1 MKRSLFFA
9 SLLLSITV
17 LFMSCASSPKEEDV
31 NDPNAPVFINWKTAL
46 FNDGEV
52 PEQVSDIWLSE
63 GKWQRT
69 QSATFKFSDSDED
82 YEDYE
87 DYTEEIYITYDV
99 KGKKCECIERVNM
112 NKFQYSDEQM
122 AELKE
127 LSKEELIES
136 KEVLHAQDIYF
147 KKNTLI
153 FYSVAD
159 ETTLRQ
165 NRVPNPI
172 IVSGK
177 KVIIKAN
184 PERTKFKASWTS
196 KYDESRKYVV
206 YFKKK

>member
-1 MKRSLFFA
+1 MKRSLFLT
-9 SLLLSITV
+9 SLLLSMAV

-46 FNDGEV
+46 FKDGEV
-52 PEQVSDIWLSE
+52 QEQVSDINLSE

-69 QSATFKFSDSDED
+69 QSATIGFSDSDEV
-82 YEDYE
+82 
-87 DYTEEIYITYDV
+87 YTEEIYIIYDV

-112 NKFQYSDEQM
+112 NKFQYSDEKM
-122 AELKE
+122 IELKE

-136 KEVLHAQDIYF
+136 KEILHAQDIYF

-159 ETTLRQ
+159 DTTLRQ

-177 KVIIKAN
+177 KVIIKTN

-206 YFKKK
+206 YFMKK

>member
-9 SLLLSITV
+9 SLLLSMAV

-31 NDPNAPVFINWKTAL
+31 DDPNAPVFINWKTAL
-46 FNDGEV
+46 FKDGEV
-52 PEQVSDIWLSE
+52 SEQVSDIKLSE

-69 QSATFKFSDSDED
+69 QSATFGFSDSDEV
-82 YEDYE
+82 
-87 DYTEEIYITYDV
+87 YTEEIYITYDV

-112 NKFQYSDEQM
+112 NKFQYSDEKM
-122 AELKE
+122 TELKE

-159 ETTLRQ
+159 DTTLRQ

-177 KVIIKAN
+177 KVIIKTN
-184 PERTKFKASWTS
+184 PDRTKFKASWTS
-196 KYDESRKYVV
+196 KYDESRKYIV
-206 YFKKK
+206 YFKKE

>member
-1 MKRSLFFA
+1 MKRSLFLTC
-9 SLLLSITV
+9 LLLSMAV

-46 FNDGEV
+46 FKDGEV
-52 PEQVSDIWLSE
+52 SEQVSDIKLSE

-69 QSATFKFSDSDED
+69 QSATFGFSDSDEV
-82 YEDYE
+82 
-87 DYTEEIYITYDV
+87 YTEEIYITYDV

-112 NKFQYSDEQM
+112 NKFPYSDEKM
-122 AELKE
+122 VELRE

-136 KEVLHAQDIYF
+136 KESLHAQDIYF
-147 KKNTLI
+147 KKNILI

-159 ETTLRQ
+159 DTTLRQ
-165 NRVPNPI
+165 NRVPNPV

-177 KVIIKAN
+177 KVIIKTN

-206 YFKKK
+206 YFMKK

>member
-9 SLLLSITV
+9 SLLLSMAV

-31 NDPNAPVFINWKTAL
+31 DDPNAPVFINWKTAL
-46 FNDGEV
+46 FKDGEV
-52 PEQVSDIWLSE
+52 SEQVSDIKLSE

-69 QSATFKFSDSDED
+69 QSATFGFSDSDEV
-82 YEDYE
+82 
-87 DYTEEIYITYDV
+87 YTEEIYITYDV

-112 NKFQYSDEQM
+112 NKFQYSDEKM
-122 AELKE
+122 TELKE

-177 KVIIKAN
+177 KVIIKTN
-184 PERTKFKASWTS
+184 PDRTKFKASWTS

>member
-1 MKRSLFFA
+1 MKRSLFLT
-9 SLLLSITV
+9 SLLLSMAV

-31 NDPNAPVFINWKTAL
+31 DDPNAPVFINWKTAL
-46 FNDGEV
+46 FKDGEV
-52 PEQVSDIWLSE
+52 SEQVSDIKLSE

-69 QSATFKFSDSDED
+69 QSATFVFSDSDEV
-82 YEDYE
+82 
-87 DYTEEIYITYDV
+87 YTEEIYITYDV

-112 NKFQYSDEQM
+112 NKFQYSDEKM
-122 AELKE
+122 TELKE

-177 KVIIKAN
+177 KVIIKTN
-184 PERTKFKASWTS
+184 PDRTKFKASWTS

>member
-1 MKRSLFFA
+1 MKRSLFLT
-9 SLLLSITV
+9 SLLLFMAV

-31 NDPNAPVFINWKTAL
+31 NDPNAPDFINWKPAL
-46 FNDGEV
+46 FKDGEV
-52 PEQVSDIWLSE
+52 PEQVSDIKLSE

-69 QSATFKFSDSDED
+69 QSATFKFSDSD
-82 YEDYE
+82 E

-112 NKFQYSDEQM
+112 NKFQYSDEKM
-122 AELKE
+122 TELKE

-159 ETTLRQ
+159 DTTLRQ

-177 KVIIKAN
+177 KVIIKTN

-196 KYDESRKYVV
+196 KYDEGRKYIV
-206 YFKKK
+206 YFKKE

>member
-1 MKRSLFFA
+1 MKRSLFLT
-9 SLLLSITV
+9 SLLLSIAV

-31 NDPNAPVFINWKTAL
+31 DDPNAPVFINWKTAL
-46 FNDGEV
+46 FKDGEV
-52 PEQVSDIWLSE
+52 SEQVSDIRLSD

-69 QSATFKFSDSDED
+69 QHATFEFDDSE
-82 YEDYE
+82 EV
-87 DYTEEIYITYDV
+87 YTEEIYITYDV

-112 NKFQYSDEQM
+112 NKFPYSDEKM
-122 AELKE
+122 VELRE

-136 KEVLHAQDIYF
+136 KEILHAQDIYF
-147 KKNTLI
+147 KKNILI

-159 ETTLRQ
+159 DTTLRQ

-177 KVIIKAN
+177 KVFIKTN

>member
-1 MKRSLFFA
+1 MKRSLFLT
-9 SLLLSITV
+9 SLLLSMAV

-31 NDPNAPVFINWKTAL
+31 DDPNAPVFINWKTAL
-46 FNDGEV
+46 FKDGEV
-52 PEQVSDIWLSE
+52 SEQVSDIKLSE

-69 QSATFKFSDSDED
+69 QSATFGFSDSDEV
-82 YEDYE
+82 
-87 DYTEEIYITYDV
+87 YTEEIYITYDV

-112 NKFQYSDEQM
+112 NKFQYSDEKM
-122 AELKE
+122 TELKE

-177 KVIIKAN
+177 KVIIKTN
-184 PERTKFKASWTS
+184 PDRTKFKASWTS
-196 KYDESRKYVV
+196 KYDEGRKYIV
-206 YFKKK
+206 YFKKE

>member
-1 MKRSLFFA
+1 MKRSLFLT
-9 SLLLSITV
+9 SLLLSMAV

-31 NDPNAPVFINWKTAL
+31 DDPNAPVFINWKTAL
-46 FNDGEV
+46 FKDGEV
-52 PEQVSDIWLSE
+52 SEQVSDIKLSE

-69 QSATFKFSDSDED
+69 QSATFGFSDSDEV
-82 YEDYE
+82 
-87 DYTEEIYITYDV
+87 YTEEIYITYDV

-112 NKFQYSDEQM
+112 NKFQYSDEKM
-122 AELKE
+122 TELKE

-177 KVIIKAN
+177 KVIIKTN
-184 PERTKFKASWTS
+184 PDRTKFKASWTS

>member
-1 MKRSLFFA
+1 MKRSLFLT
-9 SLLLSITV
+9 SLLLSMAV

-31 NDPNAPVFINWKTAL
+31 DDPNAPVFINWKTAL
-46 FNDGEV
+46 FKDGEV
-52 PEQVSDIWLSE
+52 SEQVSDIKLSE

-69 QSATFKFSDSDED
+69 QSATFGFSDSDEV
-82 YEDYE
+82 
-87 DYTEEIYITYDV
+87 YTEEIYIIYDV

-112 NKFQYSDEQM
+112 NKFQYSDEKM
-122 AELKE
+122 IELKE

-136 KEVLHAQDIYF
+136 KEILHAQDIYF

-159 ETTLRQ
+159 DTTLRQ

-177 KVIIKAN
+177 KVIIKTN
-184 PERTKFKASWTS
+184 PDRTKFKASWTS